1 MKPEPF
7 EYNQPSTVEETI
19 RLLDELPEAELL
31 AGNQSL
37 GIIMANRLAGPDNL
51 IDLGEVDEL
60 DFVEVD
66 DDDVEVGAMA
76 THATIEHS
84 AELKERVPI
93 LPEAAEQIAGPSVR
107 NLGTMGGSVVEADPA
122 GNYPAVL
129 VAFDA
134 SLNLTSVDGDR
145 TVSARDFYIAYMF
158 TDRRENELLRSVRIP
173 LAEFPIDRTG
183 MAFLEQKRTAQTF
196 PTVSA
201 ASVVR
206 VDDPD
211 ADEPVIEEA
220 RVALGNASDI
230 PLRIEDAE
238 AAVEGEPL
246 SERTL
251 DEAAAAAVE
260 AADPTEEMHT
270 DTEFKAELAGEY
282 TRRSLETSYD
292 RVTTQQ

>member
-1 MKPEPF
+1 MKPEAF
-7 EYNQPSTVEETI
+7 EYHQPSTVEEAA
-19 RLLDELPEAELL
+19 RLLEELTEAELL

-60 DFVEVD
+60 NFVEVD
-66 DDDVEVGAMA
+66 GDDVEVGAMA

-84 AELKERVPI
+84 AELKDRVPI

-122 GNYPAVL
+122 GNYPTVL

-134 SLNLTSVDGDR
+134 SFHFTSVDGDR

-158 TDRRENELLRSVRIP
+158 TDRRENEILRSVTIP

-211 ADEPVIEEA
+211 ADEPVVEEA

-230 PLRIEDAE
+230 PLRVEEAE
-238 AAVEGEPL
+238 TALEGEPL
-246 SERTL
+246 SEDTL
-251 DEAAAAAVE
+251 DDAAAAAIE

-270 DTEFKAELAGEY
+270 DTEFKGELVGEY

-292 RVTTQQ
+292 RVTSHQ